1 VPNANGGELSW
12 GPEGTTLYFVTGQRT
27 DGTGTV
33 FVLTGPDGVPVAGR
47 CPLPGDFN
55 VANTAVALLTLVC
68 DGVAPVPVAELDDAR
83 CRLENRA
90 GDLSRAARRRL
101 EAVRSK
107 LSPAGVAAS
116 ASRARARLEVGGAAL
131 ETAARARL
139 DDARRRLGLAV
150 ASLDAMSPLA
160 VLGRGYALATDEG
173 GRVLRST
180 RGVSEGDTLR
190 VRLAEGSLRCRVEE
204 AEGN

>member
-1 VPNANGGELSW
+1 MSPGFDEVRMRL
-12 GPEGTTLYFVTGQRT
+12 R
-27 DGTGTV
+27 
-33 FVLTGPDGVPVAGR
+33 VAR
-47 CPLPGDFN
+47 EEF
-55 VANTAVALLTLVC
+55 
-68 DGVAPVPVAELDDAR
+68 DDAR

-107 LSPAGVAAS
+107 LSPAGMAAS
-116 ASRARARLEVGGAAL
+116 ASRTRVRLEVGGAAL

-173 GRVLRST
+173 GRVLRSA
-180 RGVSEGDTLR
+180 RGVGAGETVR

-204 AEGN
+204 TEGN